1 MRIRRLIAAGL
12 MAALA
17 FSAPQ
22 PATSAEPAIF
32 APFVREAALR
42 FAVPEV
48 WIWAVMRRES
58 GFRPEVVSP
67 GAGAMGLM
75 QVMPDT
81 YADLRRR
88 HGLGEDPFAPRDNI
102 LAGTAYL
109 REMYDRFGA
118 PGFLAAY
125 NAGPTRYEAFLA
137 GRPLPSETRA
147 YLAALAPVVAA
158 ERPLRGLVQVPPPG
172 LFVTSDQGGQ
182 LFVAQRPQ
190 REAAR

>member
-1 MRIRRLIAAGL
+1 MRSRRFVAAGL
-12 MAALA
+12 IATLA
-17 FSAPQ
+17 FTAPQ
-22 PATSAEPAIF
+22 PAKPAEPAIF

-42 FAVPEV
+42 FEVPEV

-102 LAGTAYL
+102 LAGAAYL

-125 NAGPTRYEAFLA
+125 NAGPARYEAFLA

-147 YLAALAPVVAA
+147 YLAALAPLVAT
-158 ERPLRGLVQVPPPG
+158 ERPLSGLVQVPPPG
-172 LFVTSDQGGQ
+172 LFVTSDGGGQ